1 MPFRPFPNN
10 SRLGEPLASL
20 PPLPI
25 SMPCTTRGHTMK
37 SNTLKL
43 AIAALIGLAIIGGD
57 MLVSL

>member
-1 MPFRPFPNN
+1 MVET
-10 SRLGEPLASL
+10 LGKPAS
-20 PPLPI
+20 PPHINAL
-25 SMPCTTRGHTMK
+25 RNQRHTMK

>member
-20 PPLPI
+20 PPLPM
-25 SMPCTTRGHTMK
+25 SQLCAAKGLPMK
-37 SNTLKL
+37 SNTLKR